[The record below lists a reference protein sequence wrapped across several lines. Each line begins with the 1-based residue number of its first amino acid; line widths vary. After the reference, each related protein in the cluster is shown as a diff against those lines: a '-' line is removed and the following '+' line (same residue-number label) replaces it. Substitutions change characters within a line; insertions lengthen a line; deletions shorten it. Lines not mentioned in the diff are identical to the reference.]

1 MPSTQNIAAAPR
13 PGRSRA
19 GRPDRGVRWD
29 RVTRVALLLVLALVM
44 LSYLKPLVTY
54 VRQWQTARHDRAQV
68 GRLEQ
73 QNRVLRRRAHEL
85 SKPGAL
91 DEQARRLGMVKPGE
105 RPYVVEG
112 SRSR

>member
-1 MPSTQNIAAAPR
+1 MPTSDSIAAGRRSAARR
-13 PGRSRA
+13 PA
-19 GRPDRGVRWD
+19 GSPVRWD
-29 RVTRVALLLVLALVM
+29 RITRVALLVGLCLVM
-44 LSYLKPLVTY
+44 LSYLKPLATY

-68 GRLEQ
+68 ERFEAQ
-73 QNRVLRRRAHEL
+73 HRALRRRAHEL